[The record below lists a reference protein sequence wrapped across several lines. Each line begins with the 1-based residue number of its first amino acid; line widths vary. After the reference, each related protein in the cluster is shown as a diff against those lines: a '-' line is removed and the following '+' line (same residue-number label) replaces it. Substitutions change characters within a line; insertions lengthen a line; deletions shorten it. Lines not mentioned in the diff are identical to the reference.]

1 VTDGGGSDIEV
12 ALRLAAMAAPVALE
26 HFERGVQSW
35 SKADGTVVG
44 EADLAVDKLIA
55 AELAKVRPGDGVLSE
70 ESDPRAGTSTRRWI
84 IDPIDG
90 TQEFLVG
97 ERDWGVH
104 IALEVDGEIAL
115 GIMTRP
121 TVGALWWAERG
132 HGAFR
137 RQADGTDVRLQAAQ
151 TTVLAGSRVA
161 GWPESD
167 EHITRLRDVGVWDG
181 GDMAF
186 PRFLAGEID
195 ALFARGAPWDWAPVV
210 VLVEEA
216 GGTFQ
221 DLAGGRSIYQING
234 VASSPA
240 LAGAVETLLQ
250 PAPGPGRGRRCE
262 ASRRIP

>member
-1 VTDGGGSDIEV
+1 
-12 ALRLAAMAAPVALE
+12 
-26 HFERGVQSW
+26 
-35 SKADGTVVG
+35 
-44 EADLAVDKLIA
+44 
-55 AELAKVRPGDGVLSE
+55 
-70 ESDPRAGTSTRRWI
+70 
-84 IDPIDG
+84 
-90 TQEFLVG
+90 
-97 ERDWGVH
+97 VH

-195 ALFARGAPWDWAPVV
+195 ALFARSAPWDWAPVV
-210 VLVEEA
+210 VL
-216 GGTFQ
+216 GGGGRTFQ

-234 VASSPA
+234 VASSRRWLVRLRLCCSPRPGTAAAAVAKLRGASHDPA
-240 LAGAVETLLQ
+240 RTA
-250 PAPGPGRGRRCE
+250 
-262 ASRRIP
+262 